1 MELWD
6 NKVQNAQIVP
16 SLFNRL
22 VIMETNLNSWH
33 SVNPVVF
40 DGNRCCVSNYYFSEH
55 SPESKEYFHVT
66 SFSAR
71 PNQKI
76 RRIFAKADALL
87 RNTARII
94 FKNGVGKR
102 DVYTKK

>member
-1 MELWD
+1 ML
-6 NKVQNAQIVP
+6 
-16 SLFNRL
+16 
-22 VIMETNLNSWH
+22 
-33 SVNPVVF
+33 
-40 DGNRCCVSNYYFSEH
+40 
-55 SPESKEYFHVT
+55 SPEAEEYFHVT